1 MEVDNVI
8 TQAVPSVYPVGY
20 AVAVTDSSLQERWY
34 VSSASG
40 HARRPVSQGHVTSV
54 SACDCRH
61 PHDEVAESVTVD
73 MNSLYGL
80 VSEDTDVG
88 SCA

>member
-8 TQAVPSVYPVGY
+8 TQAVPTVYPVGH
-20 AVAVTDSSLQERWY
+20 AVGVTDSSLQERWY
-34 VSSASG
+34 VSSASC
-40 HARRPVSQGHVTSV
+40 HARRPVSQGHVTSA
-54 SACDCRH
+54 SACENRH

-73 MNSLYGL
+73 MNSLYGP